1 MTVTHFKNL
10 YFQGLSLT
18 GDSLSCRLRLEKA
31 APQDAGTY
39 ICLLNQ
45 VAVHVC
51 ILNQVAVPRLHS

>member
-1 MTVTHFKNL
+1 MMVTYFNNVC
-10 YFQGLSLT
+10 FQGLSLT

-45 VAVHVC
+45 VAV
-51 ILNQVAVPRLHS
+51 PYLHP